1 LNGFISLLSII
12 FKLHMKE
19 LIITNKI
26 LNWYD
31 IHKRTLPWRK
41 KTSLKKKQYYT
52 LVSEFMLQQTQVVTV
67 IPYFNRFI
75 KNIPDLE
82 TLANFENRKLIKL
95 WEGLGYYSRVRNLKK
110 AAKIVIKDFNKKL
123 PENFLDLKSLPGIG
137 DYTAS
142 AILAIAFNKPFIPLD
157 GNVERVLKRYLYL
170 KKENQIQKNNLI
182 ESKKILGT
190 SIRSSDYA
198 QALMELGA
206 IICKPKKPLCQ
217 KCPISKNCKSL
228 AKQDFVLKKIKK
240 DSKDKYFLLKIYKKN
255 NKYLLVK
262 NRNFNFLKN
271 FNIFPME
278 ELIRPKNF
286 NQNLNFKMSNMNMN
300 IKIKNNKVIKPIP
313 FSYWIDPKKLKNH
326 TLPTFTKK
334 IFTYLENH
342 K

>member
-1 LNGFISLLSII
+1 
-12 FKLHMKE
+12 
-19 LIITNKI
+19 
-26 LNWYD
+26 
-31 IHKRTLPWRK
+31 
-41 KTSLKKKQYYT
+41 
-52 LVSEFMLQQTQVVTV
+52 MLQQTQVVTV

-82 TLANFENRKLIKL
+82 TLASFENRKLIKL

-110 AAKIVIKDFNKKL
+110 TAQVIIKNFNKRL
-123 PENFLDLKSLPGIG
+123 PNNFLDLKSLPGIG

-142 AILAIAFNKPFIPLD
+142 AISAIAFNKPFIPLD

-170 KKENQIQKNNLI
+170 KKENQIQKDNLI
-182 ESKKILGT
+182 KSKKVLGK
-190 SIRSSDYA
+190 SSRSSDYA

-206 IICKPKKPLCQ
+206 LICRPNNPLCE
-217 KCPISKNCKSL
+217 KCPISKKCKSF
-228 AKQDFVLKKIKK
+228 AKQDFVLNKIKK
-240 DSKDKYFLLKIYKKN
+240 INKDKYFLLKVYKKN
-255 NKYLLVK
+255 DKYLLVK

-271 FNIFPME
+271 FNIFPMQ

-300 IKIKNNKVIKPIP
+300 IEIKNDKITKPIP
-313 FSYWIDPKKLKNH
+313 FSYWIDPKKLKNY

-334 IFTYLENH
+334 IVTYLESH

>member
-1 LNGFISLLSII
+1 
-12 FKLHMKE
+12 MKE

-206 IICKPKKPLCQ
+206 IICKPKNPLCQ

>member
-1 LNGFISLLSII
+1 
-12 FKLHMKE
+12 MKDQ
-19 LIITNKI
+19 IITNKI

-31 IHKRTLPWRK
+31 INKRSLPWRK
-41 KTSLKKKQYYT
+41 KTSSKKRQYYT

-75 KNIPDLE
+75 ENIPDLE
-82 TLANFENRKLIKL
+82 TLASFENRKLIKL

-110 AAKIVIKDFNKKL
+110 AAQVIIKDFNKKL
-123 PENFLDLKSLPGIG
+123 PDNFLDLKSLPGIG

-142 AILAIAFNKPFIPLD
+142 AISAIAFNKPFIPLD

-170 KKENQIQKNNLI
+170 KKENQIQKDNLI
-182 ESKKILGT
+182 KSKKVLGT
-190 SIRSSDYA
+190 SSRSSDYA

-206 IICKPKKPLCQ
+206 LICRPNNPLCE
-217 KCPISKNCKSL
+217 KCPISKNCKSF
-228 AKQDFVLKKIKK
+228 AKQDFILNKIKK
-240 DSKDKYFLLKIYKKN
+240 INKDKYFLLKVYKKN
-255 NKYLLVK
+255 DKYLLVK
-262 NRNFNFLKN
+262 NKNFNFLKN
-271 FNIFPME
+271 FNIFPMQ

-300 IKIKNNKVIKPIP
+300 IEIKNDKITKPIP
-313 FSYWIDPKKLKNH
+313 FSYWINPKKLKNY

-334 IFTYLENH
+334 IVKYLENH

>member
-1 LNGFISLLSII
+1 
-12 FKLHMKE
+12 MKDQ
-19 LIITNKI
+19 IITNKI

-31 IHKRTLPWRK
+31 INKRSLPWRK
-41 KTSLKKKQYYT
+41 KTSSKKRQYYT

-82 TLANFENRKLIKL
+82 TLASFENRKLIKL

-110 AAKIVIKDFNKKL
+110 AAQVIIKDFNKKL
-123 PENFLDLKSLPGIG
+123 PDNFLDLKSLPGIG

-142 AILAIAFNKPFIPLD
+142 AISAIAFNKPFIPLD

-170 KKENQIQKNNLI
+170 KKENQIQKDNLI
-182 ESKKILGT
+182 KSKKVLGT
-190 SIRSSDYA
+190 SSRSSDYA

-206 IICKPKKPLCQ
+206 LICRPNNPLCE
-217 KCPISKNCKSL
+217 KCPISKNCKSF
-228 AKQDFVLKKIKK
+228 AKQDFILNKIKK
-240 DSKDKYFLLKIYKKN
+240 INKDKYFLLKVYKKN
-255 NKYLLVK
+255 DKYLLVK
-262 NRNFNFLKN
+262 NKNFNFLKN
-271 FNIFPME
+271 FNIFPMQ

-300 IKIKNNKVIKPIP
+300 IEIKNDKITKPIP
-313 FSYWIDPKKLKNH
+313 FSYWINPKKLKKY

-334 IFTYLENH
+334 IVKYLENH

>member
-1 LNGFISLLSII
+1 
-12 FKLHMKE
+12 MKDQ
-19 LIITNKI
+19 IITNKI

-31 IHKRTLPWRK
+31 INKRSLPWRK
-41 KTSLKKKQYYT
+41 KTSSKKRQYYT

-75 KNIPDLE
+75 ENIPDLE
-82 TLANFENRKLIKL
+82 TLASFENRKLIKL

-110 AAKIVIKDFNKKL
+110 TAQVIIKDFNKKL
-123 PENFLDLKSLPGIG
+123 PDNFLDLKSLPGIG

-142 AILAIAFNKPFIPLD
+142 AISAIAFNKPFIPLD

-170 KKENQIQKNNLI
+170 KKENQIQKDNLI
-182 ESKKILGT
+182 KSKKVLGT
-190 SIRSSDYA
+190 SSRSSDYA

-206 IICKPKKPLCQ
+206 LICRPNNPLCE
-217 KCPISKNCKSL
+217 KCPISKNCKSF
-228 AKQDFVLKKIKK
+228 AKQDFVLNKIKK
-240 DSKDKYFLLKIYKKN
+240 INKDKYFLLKVYKKN
-255 NKYLLVK
+255 DKYLLVK
-262 NRNFNFLKN
+262 NKNFNFLKN
-271 FNIFPME
+271 FNIFPMQ

-300 IKIKNNKVIKPIP
+300 IEIKNDKITKPIP
-313 FSYWIDPKKLKNH
+313 FSYWINPKKLKKY

-334 IFTYLENH
+334 IVKYLENH

>member
-1 LNGFISLLSII
+1 
-12 FKLHMKE
+12 MKE
-19 LIITNKI
+19 QLITNKI

-31 IHKRTLPWRK
+31 INKRSLPWRK
-41 KTSLKKKQYYT
+41 NISAKKKEYYT

-82 TLANFENRKLIKL
+82 TLAKFDNRKLMKL

-110 AAKIVIKDFNKKL
+110 TSKIIIKNFNKKL
-123 PENFLDLKSLPGIG
+123 PNNCLDLKSLPGIG

-142 AILAIAFNKPFIPLD
+142 AISAIAFNKPIIPLD
-157 GNVERVLKRYLYL
+157 GNIERVLKRYLYL
-170 KKENQIQKNNLI
+170 KKQDQIKKEKLIKN
-182 ESKKILGT
+182 KKIFGT
-190 SIRSSDYA
+190 SSRSSDYA

-206 IICKPKKPLCQ
+206 LICKPSKPLCN
-217 KCPISKNCKSL
+217 KCPISNKCKSFI
-228 AKQDFVLKKIKK
+228 KKDFILTKIKK
-240 DSKDKYFLLKIYKKN
+240 NNKDKYFLLKVYKKN

-262 NRNFNFLKN
+262 NKNFNFLKN
-271 FNIFPME
+271 FNIFPMQ

-286 NQNLNFKMSNMNMN
+286 DQNLNFKMSNMNMN
-300 IKIKNNKVIKPIP
+300 IKVEFNKIVCKIP
-313 FSYWIDPKKLKNH
+313 HSYWIDPKKLKNY

-334 IFTYLENH
+334 IFSYLEDC

>member
-1 LNGFISLLSII
+1 
-12 FKLHMKE
+12 MKDQ
-19 LIITNKI
+19 IITNKI

-31 IHKRTLPWRK
+31 INKRSLPWRK
-41 KTSLKKKQYYT
+41 KTSSKKKQYYT

-82 TLANFENRKLIKL
+82 TLASFENRKLIKF

-110 AAKIVIKDFNKKL
+110 AAQVIIKDFNKKL
-123 PENFLDLKSLPGIG
+123 PDNFLDLKSLPGIG

-142 AILAIAFNKPFIPLD
+142 AISAIAFDKPFIPLD
-157 GNVERVLKRYLYL
+157 GNIERVLKRYLYL
-170 KKENQIQKNNLI
+170 KKENQIQKDNLI
-182 ESKKILGT
+182 KSKKVLGT
-190 SIRSSDYA
+190 SSRSSDYA

-206 IICKPKKPLCQ
+206 LICRPNNPLCE
-217 KCPISKNCKSL
+217 KCPISKNCKSY
-228 AKQDFVLKKIKK
+228 AKQDFILNKIKK
-240 DSKDKYFLLKIYKKN
+240 NNKDKYFLLKVYKKN

-262 NRNFNFLKN
+262 NRSFNFLKN
-271 FNIFPME
+271 FNIFPMQ

-300 IKIKNNKVIKPIP
+300 IEIKNDKLTKPIP
-313 FSYWIDPKKLKNH
+313 FSYWIDSKKLKNY

-334 IFTYLENH
+334 IVTYLENH